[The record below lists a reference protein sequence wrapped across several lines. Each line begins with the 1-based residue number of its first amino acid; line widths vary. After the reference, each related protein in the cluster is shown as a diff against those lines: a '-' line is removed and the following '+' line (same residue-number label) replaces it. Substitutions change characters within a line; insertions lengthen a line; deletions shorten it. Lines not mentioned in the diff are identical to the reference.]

1 MAGDL
6 DGQAEEIAELYYE
19 HAVGTLGAEDLTG
32 FSLAILGSA
41 MRMSSS
47 LASFVATGS
56 EENVPATTF
65 LEEAI
70 KLSPLDA
77 AINHGVISIA
87 AAILGCGSN
96 LDQNLVDGVLDVVKR
111 VLAVEGAD
119 ASV

>member
-1 MAGDL
+1 MPADDAAREAATIEEVRRRFEERSLLLCGEQFLAAKDEEAFMAGDL

-56 EENVPATTF
+56 EENVPGTKF
-65 LEEAI
+65 
-70 KLSPLDA
+70 
-77 AINHGVISIA
+77 
-87 AAILGCGSN
+87 
-96 LDQNLVDGVLDVVKR
+96 
-111 VLAVEGAD
+111 
-119 ASV
+119 